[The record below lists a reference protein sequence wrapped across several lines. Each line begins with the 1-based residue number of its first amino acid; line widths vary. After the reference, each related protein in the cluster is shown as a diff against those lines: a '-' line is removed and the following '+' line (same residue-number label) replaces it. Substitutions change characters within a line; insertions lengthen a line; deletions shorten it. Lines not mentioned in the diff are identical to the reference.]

1 MPSLDLAQQIGAV
14 EIVIS
19 AALITLGI
27 VIFTALAKWWRSEG
41 GWHVFC
47 FMASIGAVLDL
58 SAARV
63 ILGASLDVPWFIWV
77 RVVVFSTVPIVIAW
91 RVWIII
97 MAQVIRPV
105 RERSTLRAER
115 GAIHEV
121 PEQLDALPGHMDDLH
136 HRRAGRG

>member
-1 MPSLDLAQQIGAV
+1 MPSLVLAQQIGAV

-19 AALITLGI
+19 AALITLGL
-27 VIFTALAKWWRSEG
+27 VVFTALAKWWRSEG

-47 FMASIGAVLDL
+47 FMLSIGAVLDL

-63 ILGASLDVPWFIWV
+63 VAGAGLDVPWFVWL
-77 RVVVFSTVPIVIAW
+77 RVAVFTTMPVVIAW

-97 MAQVIRPV
+97 WAQVILPV

-115 GAIHEV
+115 GAIHEI
-121 PEQLDALPGHMDDLH
+121 PE
-136 HRRAGRG
+136 